1 MRASSSRSAFA
12 KRCRLLESRAGVM
25 SASYVARGKPC
36 RRAARAP
43 ISTNSTP
50 WRASVVK
57 SRSGLRG
64 VTGETGS
71 DTAHVVQ
78 ELAQILHLFQALFR
92 SHGEY
97 ARDILQHVRSH
108 HHLRFDLRAH
118 LDTRCLEQTLQRL
131 PGRAGL
137 ARLDA
142 RDDGLRGAG

>member
-78 ELAQILHLFQALFR
+78 ELAQILDLFQALLGR
-92 SHGEY
+92 HAEDP
-97 ARDILQHVRSH
+97 RHIVQHVRSYH
-108 HHLRFDLRAH
+108 DARFELGTQIDVGRV
-118 LDTRCLEQTLQRL
+118 EQTAECL
-131 PGRAGL
+131 PG
-137 ARLDA
+137 
-142 RDDGLRGAG
+142 